1 MTVYELMQE
10 LSRYKANTE
19 VRFSVKEDFEAES
32 DRETVYFDDIEDNEN
47 ESVRYGN
54 SYIQINLEY

>member
-19 VRFSVKEDFEAES
+19 VRFSVKEDFEAEA
-32 DRETVYFDDIEDNEN
+32 DRETVYFDDIEDNE
-47 ESVRYGN
+47 SVGYGN

>member
-10 LSRYKANTE
+10 LSRYKANTG

-32 DRETVYFDDIEDNEN
+32 DRETVYFDDIEDNE
-47 ESVRYGN
+47 SVRYEN

>member
-19 VRFSVKEDFEAES
+19 VRFSAKEDFEAEA
-32 DRETVYFDDIEDNEN
+32 DRETVYFDDIEDN

>member
-19 VRFSVKEDFEAES
+19 VRFSVKEDFEAEG
-32 DRETVYFDDIEDNEN
+32 DRETVYFDDIEDN

>member
-19 VRFSVKEDFEAES
+19 VRFSVKGDFEAEV
-32 DRETVYFDDIEDNEN
+32 DRETVYFDDIEDN

>member
-1 MTVYELMQE
+1 MTVNELMQE

-19 VRFSVKEDFEAES
+19 VRFSVKEDFEPES
-32 DRETVYFDDIEDNEN
+32 DRETVYFDDIEDN

>member
-19 VRFSVKEDFEAES
+19 VRFSVKEDFEPES
-32 DRETVYFDDIEDNEN
+32 DRETIYFDDIEDN

-54 SYIQINLEY
+54 SYIQINLEF

>member
-10 LSRYKANTE
+10 LFRYKANTE
-19 VRFSVKEDFEAES
+19 VRFSVKEDFEPES
-32 DRETVYFDDIEDNEN
+32 DRETIYFDDIEDNE
-47 ESVRYGN
+47 SVRYGD

>member
-19 VRFSVKEDFEAES
+19 VRFSVKEDFEPEG
-32 DRETVYFDDIEDNEN
+32 DRETVYFDDIEDN

>member
-19 VRFSVKEDFEAES
+19 FRFSVKEDFEAEA
-32 DRETVYFDDIEDNEN
+32 DRETVYFDDIEDN

>member
-19 VRFSVKEDFEAES
+19 VRFSVKEDFEPEV
-32 DRETVYFDDIEDNEN
+32 DRDTVYFADIEDN
-47 ESVRYGN
+47 ESVRYGD

>member
-19 VRFSVKEDFEAES
+19 VRFSVKADFEPEV
-32 DRETVYFDDIEDNEN
+32 DRDTVYFADIEDN

>member
-19 VRFSVKEDFEAES
+19 VRFSVKEDFEPES
-32 DRETVYFDDIEDNEN
+32 DRETVYFDNIENNER
-47 ESVRYGN
+47 VRYGD

>member
-19 VRFSVKEDFEAES
+19 VRFSVKEDFEADA
-32 DRETVYFDDIEDNEN
+32 DRETVYFDDIEDNE
-47 ESVRYGN
+47 SV

>member
-1 MTVYELMQE
+1 MTVYELMKE

-19 VRFSVKEDFEAES
+19 VRFSVKEDFEPES
-32 DRETVYFDDIEDNEN
+32 DRETVYFDDIEDNE
-47 ESVRYGN
+47 SVRYGD

>member
-19 VRFSVKEDFEAES
+19 VRFSVKEDFEPES
-32 DRETVYFDDIEDNEN
+32 DRETVYFDDIEDN

>member
-1 MTVYELMQE
+1 MTVYELMKE

-19 VRFSVKEDFEAES
+19 VRFSVKEDFEAEA
-32 DRETVYFDDIEDNEN
+32 DRETVYFDDIEDN